1 MAMAHGD
8 ELIEVTA
15 LDGTSV
21 KITLADWAEIL
32 IERALVRHRKE
43 CPIEAYREQRQV
55 GMVELDKRIATLEL
69 KLKIIHWLI
78 IPFYIGMAGFL
89 INHFTSIFDK
99 IIP

>member
-15 LDGTSV
+15 LDGTNV

-32 IERALVRHRKE
+32 IERALVRHKKE

-55 GMVELDKRIATLEL
+55 DIGALDKRVIALEL
-69 KLKIIHWLI
+69 KLKIVHWLI
-78 IPFYIGMAGFL
+78 IPFYIGMAGWL
-89 INHFTSIFDK
+89 VSHFTSLFDK
-99 IIP
+99 VIP

>member
-1 MAMAHGD
+1 MAHGD

-32 IERALVRHRKE
+32 IERALARHKKE
-43 CPIEAYREQRQV
+43 CPIEIYKEQRQV

-78 IPFYIGMAGFL
+78 IPFYVGVAGFL

-99 IIP
+99 VIP